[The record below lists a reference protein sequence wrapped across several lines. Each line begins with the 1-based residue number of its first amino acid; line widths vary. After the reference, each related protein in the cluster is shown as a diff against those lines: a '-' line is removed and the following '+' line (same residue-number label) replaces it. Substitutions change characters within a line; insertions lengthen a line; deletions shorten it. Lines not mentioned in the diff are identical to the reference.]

1 MSTEPDT
8 KRPHYG
14 GSALLL
20 DSIGAVADLAK
31 KHIAAERNLA
41 ELLEAVGYATGQRL
55 STMPTAAAV
64 AAAKAALARLTPV
77 TFEGTV
83 R

>member
-1 MSTEPDT
+1 MSIEIDT
-8 KRPHYG
+8 KRITLPLNQ
-14 GSALLL
+14 AL
-20 DSIGAVADLAK
+20 GAVADLAE
-31 KHIAAERNLA
+31 KHISATRNLA

-55 STMPTAAAV
+55 STMPTAEAV

-77 TFEGTV
+77 TFEAV